1 MFRHIEHRLHGLG
14 RDFTAYGTMSV
25 VRCSATAGITNG
37 GMIRGDLE

>member
-25 VRCSATAGITNG
+25 VRVVQRLGLPTLVIT
-37 GMIRGDLE
+37 R